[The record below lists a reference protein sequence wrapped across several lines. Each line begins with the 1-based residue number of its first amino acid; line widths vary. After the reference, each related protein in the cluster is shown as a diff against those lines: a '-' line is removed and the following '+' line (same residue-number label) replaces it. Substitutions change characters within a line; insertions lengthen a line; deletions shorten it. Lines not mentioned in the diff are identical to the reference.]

1 MNEGRNWTRIRN
13 DENGMKSN
21 LLLIKLKQRTPQEE
35 LKNQKRLIVFPVG
48 VLLDLISSITIQ
60 RNWN

>member
-13 DENGMKSN
+13 DENGMKYN